1 VRIFLDTANV
11 QEVRLGVQLGVVSG
25 VTTNPSLAS
34 KEGIGRLEQ
43 YRGVVVEICRLVQG
57 PVSAEVLSADVEGM
71 LLEGRE
77 ITRWAP
83 NAVVKLPSTPAGFQA
98 MSVLS
103 KERVSI
109 NQTLCFSVNQALLGA
124 QAGAAYVSP
133 FVGRL
138 DDEGHDGMQV
148 VEDIVQI
155 FQRYKIPTQ
164 VLAASI
170 RHPLHCVAAAKAGA
184 HIATVPYKV
193 LLQMMHHPLTDVGVA
208 RFAQDWQR
216 EEKAQA

>member
-1 VRIFLDTANV
+1 MRIFLDTANIE
-11 QEVRLGVQLGVVSG
+11 EVRLGVQVGVVSG
-25 VTTNPSLAS
+25 ITTNPSLAA
-34 KEGIGRLEQ
+34 KEGIGRLER
-43 YRGVVVEICRLVQG
+43 YKSTVVEICRLVQG
-57 PVSAEVLSADVEGM
+57 PVSAEVLSSDVEGM

-77 ITRWAP
+77 IARWAP
-83 NAVVKLPSTPAGFQA
+83 NTVVKLPSTPAGFQA

-103 KERVSI
+103 KEGISI

-155 FQRYKIPTQ
+155 FRTYGIPTQ

-216 EEKAQA
+216 GEKG